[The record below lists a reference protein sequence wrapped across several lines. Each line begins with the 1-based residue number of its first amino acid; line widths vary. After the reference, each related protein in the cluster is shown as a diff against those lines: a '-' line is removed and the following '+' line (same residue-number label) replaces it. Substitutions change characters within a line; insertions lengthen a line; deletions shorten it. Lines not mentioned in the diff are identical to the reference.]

1 MYANLRP
8 LSKDLGKP
16 LSFKASINK
25 RAHPWYRYAHFQ
37 SKIHTS
43 YSDWLNRR
51 SPYRYPHSSAL
62 EFNPYQ
68 HLSWIETV
76 EVPIKVRMIHLRTSA
91 PSVGNSSSCFFFS
104 TNLFHKHVH
113 PLSTGIHNGSWS
125 KEWNAATLTRARGRS
140 ASESTSNVRN
150 RRSAT
155 VRSLEPQPRNVLAS
169 KVERVPQGP
178 IPYEEIVSMMQE
190 QAKHIRKLER
200 NLQEVRG
207 AANKWGH

>member
-91 PSVGNSSSCFFFS
+91 PSVGNSSSCFFFFLQIFFINMS
-104 TNLFHKHVH
+104 THYRQEFTMAHGLRNEMR
-113 PLSTGIHNGSWS
+113 PLS
-125 KEWNAATLTRARGRS
+125 
-140 ASESTSNVRN
+140 
-150 RRSAT
+150 
-155 VRSLEPQPRNVLAS
+155 
-169 KVERVPQGP
+169 
-178 IPYEEIVSMMQE
+178 QE
-190 QAKHIRKLER
+190 HVAELLR
-200 NLQEVRG
+200 NL
-207 AANKWGH
+207 HPM